1 MKTRRNSLRVLLVED
16 REDDAELVRLTLSE
30 ANFAPAIQRVDTRA
44 GVEAC
49 LREST
54 WDLILSDHN
63 LPGMDSLDV
72 LQMVGELGIAT
83 PFVILSGSIADAQ
96 AIEAMRRG
104 ARDFIH
110 KNALGKL
117 IPVIQREL
125 ATFEMAGELNRLSG
139 NLMQLANF
147 DPLTGL
153 PNRATLLRELAQ
165 RVEQCAAG
173 APPFDLI
180 LVEINRF
187 QHLSRSL
194 GAQRAN
200 QVIAEVAWRLAG
212 CAGPDNFMAHLG
224 GDSFALVVSA
234 ADAKAQQATLASL
247 TACVSQPIYIGD
259 VELFI
264 TLSLGDCSFPAA
276 AHCVET
282 LFSHAETAL
291 FHARQ
296 TAGNSHRR
304 FHSSMAGTG
313 TREFVLE
320 AALHHALNK
329 REFALAYQPQVDLR
343 SGRTVSVEALLR
355 WQHPEWGPI
364 APLEFIPLLEKTGLI
379 VPVGAWIID
388 TACAQ
393 LRAWEDA
400 GHRPVRMAVNLSALQ
415 FGDAALTRVV
425 ADALR
430 DHAIAPDRLE
440 LEITESIVM
449 QAQDAAIAA
458 LRDLRRLGVRIAVD
472 DFGTGY
478 SSLSYLSRF
487 PITTLKIDQAFVH
500 ECEDSP
506 RDRALI
512 ETMIEMA
519 HRLDLEIVAE
529 GVETRQQADFL
540 AARNCKFAQGYLFG
554 RPMPADE
561 LGEHLAGSASKLP
574 SDCGVAGVH
583 IAPWKALLRNPWR

>member
-125 ATFEMAGELNRLSG
+125 ATFEMADELDRLSG
-139 NLMQLANF
+139 NLLQLANF

-153 PNRATLLRELAQ
+153 PNRASLLRELAE
-165 RVEQCAAG
+165 RAEQCAAG
-173 APPFDLI
+173 APPFGLI

-200 QVIAEVAWRLAG
+200 QVIAAVAGRLAD
-212 CAGPDNFMAHLG
+212 CAGPDNFLAHLG
-224 GDSFALVVSA
+224 GHSFALVVSGADVA
-234 ADAKAQQATLASL
+234 ASLANL
-247 TACVSQPIYIGD
+247 TACVSQPIPLGD

-264 TLSLGDCSFPAA
+264 TLSLGDCTLPADA
-276 AHCVET
+276 NCAET
-282 LFSHAETAL
+282 LLSHAEAAL
-291 FHARQ
+291 FHAKQ
-296 TAGNSHRR
+296 TAGNSHRS
-304 FHSSMAGTG
+304 FHPSMARTG
-313 TREFVLE
+313 TREFVIE
-320 AALHHALNK
+320 AALHRALDK
-329 REFALAYQPQVDLR
+329 REFALAYQPQVDLC

-355 WQHPEWGPI
+355 WRHPEWGPI

-388 TACAQ
+388 SACAQ

-400 GHRPVRMAVNLSALQ
+400 GHSPVRMAVNLSALQ

-458 LRDLRRLGVRIAVD
+458 LRSLRQLGVRIAVD

-500 ECEDSP
+500 ECEDNP

-512 ETMIEMA
+512 ETMIEMG

-529 GVETRQQADFL
+529 GVETQQQADFL
-540 AARNCKFAQGYLFG
+540 AARDCEFAQGYLFG

-561 LGEHLAGSASKLP
+561 LAAHLAAAATSPTAISRPGSRSCATP
-574 SDCGVAGVH
+574 A
-583 IAPWKALLRNPWR
+583 R